1 MATHVAAGLVKSET
15 RRPNYWGAAARP
27 REGLATQSRKC
38 LPSCVRS
45 SFPIGRAPPWLR
57 DREGDSSRPF
67 VATSARWALAASLR
81 KALLEEENGSD
92 PVIRQAALRCAV
104 AALKRATPATLD
116 VLLAHQLPR
125 ALAARITGDDALS
138 AAKALALFLEP
149 PYNGHWRP
157 PSPFPLSI
165 VGDEDDDAALRSADG
180 VSTSVRERFALR
192 RRVEKAVAEA
202 VGDDAQSEPAR
213 GLSQLLEATSDD
225 ASRRLVLRTIARCAA
240 ASTNSARALAACGVW
255 ATCCD
260 IATSDTPYAS
270 GLSLAALG
278 AMAKADALAPDATL
292 QAVEAAKQV
301 LNGGSD
307 DARVLSA
314 ATGLLDGALRASR
327 SRADAHAKA
336 KNEDEDALKGP
347 NAVATAVLKAAA
359 APKALQ
365 AVWRVLTYESPRIEH
380 ATDSME
386 TDDDGRGSRELAS
399 CTIGWSTMG
408 ARRYGLLD
416 APLRL
421 LTHSAALVP
430 LIGARLTAAKLWR
443 P

>member
-1 MATHVAAGLVKSET
+1 M
-15 RRPNYWGAAARP
+15 
-27 REGLATQSRKC
+27 
-38 LPSCVRS
+38 
-45 SFPIGRAPPWLR
+45 
-57 DREGDSSRPF
+57 
-67 VATSARWALAASLR
+67 
-81 KALLEEENGSD
+81 
-92 PVIRQAALRCAV
+92 
-104 AALKRATPATLD
+104 
-116 VLLAHQLPR
+116 
-125 ALAARITGDDALS
+125 
-138 AAKALALFLEP
+138 
-149 PYNGHWRP
+149 
-157 PSPFPLSI
+157 
-165 VGDEDDDAALRSADG
+165 
-180 VSTSVRERFALR
+180 STSVRERFALR

-225 ASRRLVLRTIARCAA
+225 ASKRLVLRTIARCAA

-314 ATGLLDGALRASR
+314 ATGLLDGALRAAR

-380 ATDSME
+380 ATDSDGDS
-386 TDDDGRGSRELAS
+386 DDDGRGSRELAS
-399 CTIGWSTMG
+399 CTLLDGGRLG

-443 P
+443 PLIDQLSRGGANELSPGGVVAGLGCVKAMLDAAPARDRPSLISENNGALARVCATCCAPSLLACSTASASLLGHGSPVAPRTFALRKRQDSRPATRGGTRGCRGRDEICFQDSFAEAG